1 MNVRHCFGETCYNPL
16 SARYQQLFVRL
27 RSAIVISIVMSTV
40 MKRTRR
46 DFPLDPTAP
55 GKAGMEV
62 RATNVTAVTH
72 KVGPEARWR
81 RNGHRGGVLWLTGLS
96 GSGKSTL
103 AIEAERRLFDK
114 GYQVYVLD
122 GDNLRHGLNA
132 DLGFSPSHRDENI
145 RRVGEVAA
153 LFAEAGFV
161 VIAAFISPYRADR
174 ARARAAAN
182 ANANANAAA
191 NACLAG
197 GFHEIHVKA
206 DLATCESRDPK
217 GLYRKARAG
226 EIPDFTGISAP
237 YEAPEAPELVVD
249 TAACDVE
256 RSVAMVLD
264 YVDDAFPL

>member
-1 MNVRHCFGETCYNPL
+1 M
-16 SARYQQLFVRL
+16 
-27 RSAIVISIVMSTV
+27 SIV

-46 DFPLDPTAP
+46 DFPLDSTPP

-62 RATNVTAVTH
+62 RATNVTAVAH
-72 KVGPEARWR
+72 KVGAEARWG
-81 RNGHRGGVLWLTGLS
+81 RNGHCGGVLWLTGLS

-132 DLGFSPSHRDENI
+132 DLGFSPQHRDENI

-182 ANANANAAA
+182 A

-264 YVDDAFPL
+264 YIDDAFPL